1 MSSNRG
7 AAVPSSHH
15 TAALTRRGRASR
27 NGGGGDLRFFCKG
40 LPGYGIDDA
49 LEFVGRLDDL
59 FEQDLSPLVQLL
71 QHGDDRDCFAL
82 LLRPIFQLGAE
93 DFHVAALAHQLLESV
108 HLACLDRCGVAGD
121 RIAALPSRTHS
132 AVLTIRDLP
141 NGESFHRPGTRA
153 SGRFPCLT
161 GSLPSPN
168 AAFCRASAHSESC
181 GSLR

>member
-1 MSSNRG
+1 MWSNRG

-27 NGGGGDLRFFCKG
+27 NGGGGDLRFLCDR
-40 LPGYGIDDA
+40 LLRYGIDDA

-93 DFHVAALAHQLLESV
+93 DFQVATLAHQLLESM
-108 HLACLDRCGVAGD
+108 HLACLDLCGRADYGFQSLDDVAKLFQSHAHD
-121 RIAALPSRTHS
+121 VQCLLVAEL
-132 AVLTIRDLP
+132 LTI
-141 NGESFHRPGTRA
+141 ES
-153 SGRFPCLT
+153 
-161 GSLPSPN
+161 SLY
-168 AAFCRASAHSESC
+168 AW
-181 GSLR
+181 